1 MADVADWYYARGNK
15 QQGPVTLEALR
26 ALAGN
31 RQLVATDMVWKNGTP
46 DWKPAGELPDL
57 SPAFASAPATAQA
70 EVADGA
76 PAAHAVAVPA
86 QTLAAG
92 AAVMAATTPEPGHGY
107 AGPHMD
113 VSWDER
119 EGASES
125 EMPIPSYLVQAILTT
140 LFSLCGVLGFPFGL
154 TAIGFGARVGGR
166 LSAGDLDSARA
177 FSDRAKLWCRLSFWS
192 TALIL
197 VLYGYLFFTGAVKPA
212 QVTQR
217 FQ

>member
-1 MADVADWYYARGNK
+1 MADVADWYYARGDK
-15 QQGPVTLEALR
+15 QQGPVTLEALQ

-31 RQLVATDMVWKNGTP
+31 GQLAATDMVWKNGTP
-46 DWKPAGELPDL
+46 DWKPAGEVAEF
-57 SPAFASAPATAQA
+57 SQIIASAPAAAAPQ
-70 EVADGA
+70 DNGA
-76 PAAHAVAVPA
+76 VVHTVAVPA
-86 QTLAAG
+86 QTAAAG
-92 AAVMAATTPEPGHGY
+92 AAVMAAPTPEPGHGY

-125 EMPIPSYLVQAILTT
+125 EMPIPSYLFQAVCTT
-140 LFSLCGVLGFPFGL
+140 LFSLLGVLGFPLGL
-154 TAIGFGARVGGR
+154 TAIAFGARVGGR
-166 LSAGDLDSARA
+166 LAAGDLDSARA
-177 FSDRAKLWCRLSFWS
+177 LSDRAKLWCRLSFWS
-192 TALIL
+192 TALVL